1 MSIEPIREK
10 LLRERIAEAL
20 KLIRLARNHDE
31 VDREFY
37 VFLGLTSA
45 ACTLDAITMHT
56 AARLHDLA
64 LNASQHRADEISAA
78 ARAERQRAQG
88 MKMEAAA

>member
-10 LLRERIAEAL
+10 LLRDRIAEAL
-20 KLIRLARNHDE
+20 KLIRQARNHDE

-37 VFLGLTSA
+37 VLLGLVSA
-45 ACTLDAITMHT
+45 ACTLDALTMHT
-56 AARLHDLA
+56 AERLHELA
-64 LNASQHRADEISAA
+64 LNACKYRADEISAT